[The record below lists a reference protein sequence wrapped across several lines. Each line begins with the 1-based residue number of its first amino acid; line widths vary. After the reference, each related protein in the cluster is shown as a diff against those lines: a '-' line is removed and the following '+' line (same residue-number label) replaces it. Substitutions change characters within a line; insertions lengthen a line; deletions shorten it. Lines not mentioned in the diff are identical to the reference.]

1 MEQDKKDTK
10 ELLKEDLKEKINK
23 LEQKVN
29 DAVRYLWHWKFKKET
44 GLHK

>member
-23 LEQKVN
+23 LNQKV
-29 DAVRYLWHWKFKKET
+29 DTSVRYL
-44 GLHK
+44 

>member
-23 LEQKVN
+23 LNQKV
-29 DAVRYLWHWKFKKET
+29 DASVRYL
-44 GLHK
+44 

>member
-29 DAVRYLWHWKFKKET
+29 DAVRYLWPWKFKKEA

>member
-29 DAVRYLWHWKFKKET
+29 DAVRYL
-44 GLHK
+44 